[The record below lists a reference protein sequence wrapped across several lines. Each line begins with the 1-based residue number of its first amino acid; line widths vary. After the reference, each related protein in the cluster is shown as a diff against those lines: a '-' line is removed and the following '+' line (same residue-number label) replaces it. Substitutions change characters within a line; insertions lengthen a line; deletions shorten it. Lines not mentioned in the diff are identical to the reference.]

1 MLGVSYEGCL
11 NKREVRVVIALLKNR
26 AKERRLTKT
35 ESRILR
41 KLKADFKEMDYVLK

>member
-11 NKREVRVVIALLKNR
+11 NKREVRVVIALLKGR

-35 ESRILR
+35 ERSVLR
-41 KLKADFKEMDYVLK
+41 KLERDFKEMDYVLK